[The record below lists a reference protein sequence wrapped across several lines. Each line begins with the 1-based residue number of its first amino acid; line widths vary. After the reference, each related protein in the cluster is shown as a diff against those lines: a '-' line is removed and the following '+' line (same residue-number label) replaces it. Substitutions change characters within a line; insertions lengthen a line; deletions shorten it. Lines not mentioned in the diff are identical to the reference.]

1 MKYFIYRLASAIPLI
16 FGVCFLSFLIMQLA
30 PGDPTLMYMDP
41 RVSMEDLA
49 QVKQNLGLD
58 QPLLIQ
64 FFYWLKELFRGN
76 LGYSYVTGKPVLQA
90 IFERLPATL
99 LLSISSLVII
109 LLITFPLGIICGYKK
124 DTWIDD
130 SITIFS
136 FLGLSIPTFW
146 LGLMFILFF
155 SIQLNIFPTSG
166 FLDPLLYNASFFD
179 KVCNILKHM
188 FLPLLTII
196 IGGIAGLIRYN
207 RFSMI
212 KILAQ
217 DFITSARARGLSEK
231 RILFKHALK
240 NALLPIITILGLD
253 LPSLISGSFII
264 EYIFSWPGM
273 GQLGVQAVFQRDYP
287 ILMATILFS
296 SFLII
301 IGNFLADLSYAYADP
316 RISKASNET
325 HDT

>member
-1 MKYFIYRLASAIPLI
+1 MNYIFKRLITSLPLI
-16 FGVCFLSFLIMQLA
+16 LGVCFLSFIIMQLA

-41 RVSMEDLA
+41 NVSNEDMA
-49 QVKQNLGLD
+49 QVRKNLGLD
-58 QPLLIQ
+58 QPILIQ
-64 FFYWLKELFRGN
+64 FFYWLKQLAQGN
-76 LGYSYVTGKPVLQA
+76 LGYSYVTGKPVVQA
-90 IFERLPATL
+90 IMERLPATL
-99 LLSISSLVII
+99 ILSISSLFII

-124 DTWIDD
+124 DTWVDD
-130 SITIFS
+130 SITVFS

-155 SIQLNIFPTSG
+155 SIDLNLFPTSG
-166 FLDPLLYNASFFD
+166 FLDPLLHDASFFE
-179 KVCNILKHM
+179 KTLNIMHHM
-188 FLPLLTII
+188 FLPLITII

-217 DFITSARARGLSEK
+217 DYITSARARGISE
-231 RILFKHALK
+231 RRVLFKHALK

-273 GQLGVQAVFQRDYP
+273 GQLGVQAVFQRLPYFNGNNLIFIIFNYFRKP
-287 ILMATILFS
+287 I
-296 SFLII
+296 
-301 IGNFLADLSYAYADP
+301 G
-316 RISKASNET
+316 
-325 HDT
+325 

>member
-1 MKYFIYRLASAIPLI
+1 MNYIFKRIITSFPLI
-16 FGVCFLSFLIMQLA
+16 LGVCFLSFIIMQLA

-41 RVSMEDLA
+41 SVSNEDMV
-49 QVKQNLGLD
+49 QVRKNLGLD
-58 QPLLIQ
+58 QPIMVQ
-64 FFYWLKELFRGN
+64 FFYWLKQLSQGN
-76 LGYSYVTGKPVLQA
+76 LGYSFVTGKPVVQA
-90 IFERLPATL
+90 ILERLPATL
-99 LLSISSLVII
+99 ILSISSLFII

-124 DTWIDD
+124 DTWVDD

-155 SIQLNIFPTSG
+155 SIELNLFPTSG
-166 FLDPLLYNASFFD
+166 FLDPLLHEASFIE
-179 KVCNILKHM
+179 KALNILKHM
-188 FLPLLTII
+188 ALPLLTII

-217 DFITSARARGLSEK
+217 DYISAARSRGLSEK

-301 IGNFLADLSYAYADP
+301 IGNLLADLSYAYADP
-316 RISKASNET
+316 RITTPSNGKKS
-325 HDT
+325 

>member
-1 MKYFIYRLASAIPLI
+1 MAYIFNRLLSAIPLL
-16 FGVCFLSFLIMQLA
+16 FGITFLSFLMMHLA
-30 PGDPTLMYMDP
+30 PGDPTLMYLDP
-41 RVSMEDLA
+41 NVSAQDLD
-49 QVKQNLGLD
+49 QVKKNLGLD
-58 QPLLIQ
+58 QPLLMQ
-64 FFYWLKELFRGN
+64 YFYWLKELGQGN
-76 LGYSYVTGKPVLQA
+76 LGYSYVTGKPVVEA
-90 IFERLPATL
+90 ILERLPATL
-99 LLSISSLVII
+99 ILSIASLILI

-124 DTWIDD
+124 DTWVDD

-146 LGLMFILFF
+146 LGLIFILIF
-155 SIQLNIFPTSG
+155 SLQLNIFPTSG
-166 FLDPLLYNASFFD
+166 FLDPLLSEASFF
-179 KVCNILKHM
+179 KKASNIAYHM
-188 FLPLLTII
+188 VLPLGTII

-217 DFITSARARGLSEK
+217 DYITSARARGLKES

-240 NALLPIITILGLD
+240 NAMLPIITILGLD

-296 SFLII
+296 SILII
-301 IGNFLADLSYAYADP
+301 LGNLLADIGYAYVDP
-316 RISKASNET
+316 RISKQGNKQK
-325 HDT
+325 

>member
-1 MKYFIYRLASAIPLI
+1 MGYILKRIATSLPLI

-41 RVSMEDLA
+41 NVNAEDLE
-49 QVKQNLGLD
+49 QVRKNLGLD
-58 QPLLIQ
+58 QPILFQ
-64 FFYWLKELFRGN
+64 FFYWFKQLIQGN
-76 LGYSYVTGKPVLQA
+76 LGYSYVTGKPVFEA

-99 LLSISSLVII
+99 LLSVSSLILI

-124 DTWIDD
+124 DTWVDD
-130 SITIFS
+130 SITVFS

-146 LGLMFILFF
+146 LGLMFILLF
-155 SIQLNIFPTSG
+155 SIQLNLFPTSG
-166 FLDPLLYNASFFD
+166 FLDPLLMDASIFT
-179 KVCNILKHM
+179 KGLNILQHM
-188 FLPLLTII
+188 FLPLITII

-217 DFITSARARGLSEK
+217 DYITSAKARGLK
-231 RILFKHALK
+231 KRRILFKHALK

-273 GQLGVQAVFQRDYP
+273 GQLGVQSVFQRDYP
-287 ILMATILFS
+287 VLMATILFS

-301 IGNFLADLSYAYADP
+301 LGNLLADISYAYADP
-316 RISKASNET
+316 RISKTTKRKPN
-325 HDT
+325 D

>member
-1 MKYFIYRLASAIPLI
+1 M
-16 FGVCFLSFLIMQLA
+16 MHLA
-30 PGDPTLMYMDP
+30 PGDPTLMYLDP
-41 RVSMEDLA
+41 NVSAQDLD
-49 QVKQNLGLD
+49 QVKKNLGLD
-58 QPLLIQ
+58 RPLLMQ
-64 FFYWLKELFRGN
+64 YFYWLKELSQGN
-76 LGYSYVTGKPVLQA
+76 LGYSFVTGKPVVEA
-90 IFERLPATL
+90 ILERLPATL
-99 LLSISSLVII
+99 ILSIASLVLI

-124 DTWIDD
+124 DTWVDD

-146 LGLMFILFF
+146 LGLIFILIF
-155 SIQLNIFPTSG
+155 SLQLNIFPTSG
-166 FLDPLLYNASFFD
+166 FLDPLLSDASFF
-179 KVCNILKHM
+179 KKASNIAYHM
-188 FLPLLTII
+188 VLPLGTII

-217 DFITSARARGLSEK
+217 DYITSARARGLKES

-240 NALLPIITILGLD
+240 NAMLPIITILGLD

-296 SFLII
+296 SILII
-301 IGNFLADLSYAYADP
+301 IGNLLADIGYAYVDP
-316 RISKASNET
+316 RISKHGSKQK
-325 HDT
+325 

>member
-1 MKYFIYRLASAIPLI
+1 M
-16 FGVCFLSFLIMQLA
+16 
-30 PGDPTLMYMDP
+30 
-41 RVSMEDLA
+41 
-49 QVKQNLGLD
+49 
-58 QPLLIQ
+58 
-64 FFYWLKELFRGN
+64 
-76 LGYSYVTGKPVLQA
+76 
-90 IFERLPATL
+90 
-99 LLSISSLVII
+99 
-109 LLITFPLGIICGYKK
+109 ITFPLGIICGYKK

-155 SIQLNIFPTSG
+155 SIQLNLFPTSG
-166 FLDPLLYNASFFD
+166 FLDPLLYEASLID
-179 KVCNILKHM
+179 KAFNIFKPFC

-217 DFITSARARGLSEK
+217 DYITSARARGIRER
-231 RILFKHALK
+231 RILFKHGLK

-264 EYIFSWPGM
+264 EYIFSWPEW
-273 GQLGVQAVFQRDYP
+273 D
-287 ILMATILFS
+287 
-296 SFLII
+296 
-301 IGNFLADLSYAYADP
+301 N
-316 RISKASNET
+316 
-325 HDT
+325 

>member
-1 MKYFIYRLASAIPLI
+1 MTYFFHRILTSIPLV

-41 RVSMEDLA
+41 SVSATDLE
-49 QVKQNLGLD
+49 QVKKNLGLD
-58 QPLLIQ
+58 RPLLVQ
-64 FFYWLKELFRGN
+64 FFYWFKELLQGN
-76 LGYSYVTGKPVLQA
+76 LGYSYVTGKPVVQA
-90 IFERLPATL
+90 ILERMPATL
-99 LLSISSLVII
+99 ILSVSSLIII

-124 DTWIDD
+124 DSWVDD

-155 SIQLNIFPTSG
+155 SIHLNLFPTSG
-166 FLDPLLYNASFFD
+166 FLDPLLHNASFFQ
-179 KVCNILKHM
+179 KSLNIMHHM
-188 FLPLLTII
+188 VLPLFTII

-217 DFITSARARGLSEK
+217 DYITSARARGITER

-296 SFLII
+296 SLLII
-301 IGNFLADLSYAYADP
+301 IGNLLADLSYAYGEGGLK
-316 RISKASNET
+316 IQMWEIN
-325 HDT
+325 

>member
-1 MKYFIYRLASAIPLI
+1 
-16 FGVCFLSFLIMQLA
+16 
-30 PGDPTLMYMDP
+30 MYMDP
-41 RVSMEDLA
+41 TVSQNDLE
-49 QVKQNLGLD
+49 QVRKNLGLD

-64 FFYWLKELFRGN
+64 YVLWLKQLLQGN
-76 LGYSYVTGKPVLQA
+76 LGYSYVTGKPVVQA
-90 IFERLPATL
+90 ILERLPATL
-99 LLSISSLVII
+99 LLSITSLIMI
-109 LLITFPLGIICGYKK
+109 LLITFPLGLLCGYKK
-124 DTWIDD
+124 DTWVDD
-130 SITIFS
+130 SITIIS

-155 SIQLNIFPTSG
+155 SLQLDWFPTSG
-166 FLDPLLYNASFFD
+166 FLDPMLLDASWVQ
-179 KVCNILKHM
+179 KALNILSHM
-188 FLPLLTII
+188 MLPLLTII
-196 IGGIAGLIRYN
+196 IGGVAGLIRYN

-217 DFITSARARGLSEK
+217 DYIASARARGLTER

-287 ILMATILFS
+287 ILMATIFFS
-296 SFLII
+296 SILII
-301 IGNFLADLSYAYADP
+301 LGNLLADVSYAYADP
-316 RISKASNET
+316 RISRPSNGDAS
-325 HDT
+325 

>member
-1 MKYFIYRLASAIPLI
+1 MTYFFHRILTSIPLI

-41 RVSMEDLA
+41 SVSAADLE
-49 QVKQNLGLD
+49 QVRKNLGLD
-58 QPLLIQ
+58 RPLLVQ
-64 FFYWLKELFRGN
+64 FFYWFKELLQGN

-90 IFERLPATL
+90 ILERMPATL
-99 LLSISSLVII
+99 ILSISSLIII

-124 DTWIDD
+124 DTWVDD

-155 SIQLNIFPTSG
+155 SIQLNLFPTSG
-166 FLDPLLYNASFFD
+166 FLDPLLHDASFFQ
-179 KVCNILKHM
+179 KSLNIMHHM
-188 FLPLLTII
+188 LLPLLTII

-217 DFITSARARGLSEK
+217 DYITSARARGLTER

-253 LPSLISGSFII
+253 LPALISGSFII

-301 IGNFLADLSYAYADP
+301 IGNLLADLSYSYADP
-316 RISKASNET
+316 RISKKSNESQS
-325 HDT
+325 

>member
-1 MKYFIYRLASAIPLI
+1 MTYIFNRLLSAIPLI
-16 FGVCFLSFLIMQLA
+16 FGITFLSFLMMHLA
-30 PGDPTLMYMDP
+30 PGDPTLMYLDP
-41 RVSMEDLA
+41 NVSAQDLD
-49 QVKQNLGLD
+49 QVKKNLGLD
-58 QPLLIQ
+58 QPLLMQ
-64 FFYWLKELFRGN
+64 YFYWLKELCQGN
-76 LGYSYVTGKPVLQA
+76 LGYSYVTGKPVVEA
-90 IFERLPATL
+90 ILERLPATL
-99 LLSISSLVII
+99 ILSVASLVLI

-124 DTWIDD
+124 DTWVDD

-146 LGLMFILFF
+146 LGLIFILIF
-155 SIQLNIFPTSG
+155 SLQLNIFPTSG
-166 FLDPLLYNASFFD
+166 FLDPLLSDASFF
-179 KVCNILKHM
+179 KKASNIAYHM
-188 FLPLLTII
+188 VLPLGTII

-217 DFITSARARGLSEK
+217 DYITSARARGLKES

-240 NALLPIITILGLD
+240 NAMLPIITILGLD

-296 SFLII
+296 SILII
-301 IGNFLADLSYAYADP
+301 VGNLLADIGYAYVDP
-316 RISKASNET
+316 RISKQGSKQK
-325 HDT
+325 

>member
-1 MKYFIYRLASAIPLI
+1 MPYYLKRLLSAIPLV
-16 FGVCFLSFLIMQLA
+16 FGITFLSFLIMHLS

-41 RVSMEDLA
+41 SVSADDLV
-49 QVKQNLGLD
+49 QVRQNLGLD
-58 QPLLIQ
+58 KPLLIQ
-64 FFYWLKELFRGN
+64 YFLWLKQLFQGN
-76 LGYSYVTGKPVLQA
+76 LGYSFVTGKPVLSA
-90 IFERLPATL
+90 ILERLPATL
-99 LLSISSLVII
+99 LLSLSSLIII
-109 LLITFPLGIICGYKK
+109 LLITFPLGILCGYKK
-124 DTWIDD
+124 DTWVDD

-136 FLGLSIPTFW
+136 FFGLSIPTFW
-146 LGLMFILFF
+146 LGLIFILFF
-155 SIQLNIFPTSG
+155 SIQLDLFPTSG
-166 FLDPLLYNASFFD
+166 FMDPMVINASFFD
-179 KVCNILKHM
+179 RAKSVLHHM
-188 FLPLLTII
+188 TLPLLTII

-217 DFITSARARGLSEK
+217 DYIISARARGISEK
-231 RILFKHALK
+231 RILFKHAMK

-296 SFLII
+296 SILII
-301 IGNFLADLSYAYADP
+301 LGNLLADLCYAYADP
-316 RISKASNET
+316 RISKKVKRLK
-325 HDT
+325 

>member
-1 MKYFIYRLASAIPLI
+1 MNYIFKRLITSLPLI
-16 FGVCFLSFLIMQLA
+16 LGVCFLSFIIMQLA

-41 RVSMEDLA
+41 NVSNEDMA
-49 QVKQNLGLD
+49 QVRKNLGLD
-58 QPLLIQ
+58 QPILIQ
-64 FFYWLKELFRGN
+64 FFYWLKQLAQGN
-76 LGYSYVTGKPVLQA
+76 LGYSYVTGKPVVQA
-90 IFERLPATL
+90 IMERLPATL
-99 LLSISSLVII
+99 ILSISSLFII

-124 DTWIDD
+124 DTWVDD
-130 SITIFS
+130 SITVFS

-155 SIQLNIFPTSG
+155 SIDLNLFPTSG
-166 FLDPLLYNASFFD
+166 FLDPLLHDASFF
-179 KVCNILKHM
+179 KKTLNIMHHM
-188 FLPLLTII
+188 FLPLITII

-217 DFITSARARGLSEK
+217 DYITSARARGISE
-231 RILFKHALK
+231 RRVLFKHALK

-301 IGNFLADLSYAYADP
+301 LGNLLADLSYAYADP
-316 RISKASNET
+316 RISSPSNESKS
-325 HDT
+325 

>member
-1 MKYFIYRLASAIPLI
+1 MPYFIKRLIYSIPLI
-16 FGVCFLSFLIMQLA
+16 FGICFLSFVIMQLA

-41 RVSMEDLA
+41 TVSNQDLQ
-49 QVKQNLGLD
+49 QVRENLGLD
-58 QPLLIQ
+58 KPLLVQ
-64 FFYWLKELFRGN
+64 FFYWFKQLLQGN
-76 LGYSYVTGKPVLQA
+76 LGYSYVNGQPVLSA
-90 IFERLPATL
+90 ILERLPATL
-99 LLSISSLVII
+99 LLSISSLILI
-109 LLITFPLGIICGYKK
+109 LLITFPLGLICGYKK

-146 LGLMFILFF
+146 LGLMLILIF
-155 SIQLNIFPTSG
+155 SIQLDMFPTSG
-166 FLDPLLYNASFFD
+166 FLSPMLYDASLF
-179 KVCNILKHM
+179 KKSLNIMYHM
-188 FLPLLTII
+188 ILPLVTII

-217 DFITSARARGLSEK
+217 DFITAARARGISEK
-231 RILFKHALK
+231 RLLFKHALK

-296 SFLII
+296 SILII
-301 IGNFLADLSYAYADP
+301 IGNLCADLMYSYADP
-316 RISKASNET
+316 RISKEFNHKGTS
-325 HDT
+325 

>member
-1 MKYFIYRLASAIPLI
+1 MNYILKRLITSLPLI
-16 FGVCFLSFLIMQLA
+16 LGVCFLSFIIMQLA

-41 RVSMEDLA
+41 NVSNEDMA
-49 QVKQNLGLD
+49 QVRKNLGLD
-58 QPLLIQ
+58 QPILIQ
-64 FFYWLKELFRGN
+64 FFYWLKQLAQGN
-76 LGYSYVTGKPVLQA
+76 LGYSYVTGKPVVQA
-90 IFERLPATL
+90 IMERLPATL
-99 LLSISSLVII
+99 ILSISSLFII

-124 DTWIDD
+124 DTWVDD
-130 SITIFS
+130 SITVFS

-155 SIQLNIFPTSG
+155 SIDLNLFPTSG
-166 FLDPLLYNASFFD
+166 FLDPLLHDASFFE
-179 KVCNILKHM
+179 KTLNIMHHM
-188 FLPLLTII
+188 FLPLITII

-217 DFITSARARGLSEK
+217 DYITSARARGISE
-231 RILFKHALK
+231 RRVLFKHALK

-301 IGNFLADLSYAYADP
+301 LGNLLADLSYAYADP
-316 RISKASNET
+316 RISSPSNESKT
-325 HDT
+325 